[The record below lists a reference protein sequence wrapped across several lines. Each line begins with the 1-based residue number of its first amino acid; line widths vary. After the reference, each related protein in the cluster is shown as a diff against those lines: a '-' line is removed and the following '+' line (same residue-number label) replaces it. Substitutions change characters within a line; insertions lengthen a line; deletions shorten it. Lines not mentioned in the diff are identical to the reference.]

1 MNYYPVARQALNLF
15 NSLECS
21 EISTLKLL
29 NGRLT
34 ALEKAVKDVPVLSK
48 YDCTMSLSL
57 LRYLKRDVLSTVK
70 AREDRMGLFKNAKV
84 VRSCPKESFDRSSSR
99 ATSAG
104 EQIVIQ
110 NRSGAESLAGGRYTE
125 GSFSVS
131 ILEVILECQTYMN
144 SLREVRHAT
153 SFCCSASVNKCVV
166 FQTIVCAHQ
175 GSTHPGHDPATFSPS
190 SSQSFQVKSELLTQV
205 NRANPKAFI
214 SFDLFD
220 VDCCHKKTDFGASF
234 GEALLPISQILSG
247 KNGADIQE
255 LQLKLN
261 PRSAK
266 QIPSGNARLVIAL
279 SYFRRIIS

>member
-1 MNYYPVARQALNLF
+1 MNYYPVAREALNLF

-144 SLREVRHAT
+144 SLREVR
-153 SFCCSASVNKCVV
+153 
-166 FQTIVCAHQ
+166 
-175 GSTHPGHDPATFSPS
+175 